1 MAGVS
6 EGLMLF
12 ITPTFYASFDPL
24 RKISDNS
31 DVLQAALSTVDE
43 QYHEAVIRELEAMS

>member
-24 RKISDNS
+24 RKFSNIFPHQHRHDR
-31 DVLQAALSTVDE
+31 
-43 QYHEAVIRELEAMS
+43 AVQVEVNTSPIQ